1 MHLFAIFITKRLNI
15 SSAGKLSEH
24 DSGTEAGGSILQVG
38 PRMSENKDTLFYLFS
53 HKKSL
58 FRIYILQWAH

>member
-1 MHLFAIFITKRLNI
+1 MNLFPIFITKRLNV

-38 PRMSENKDTLFYLFS
+38 PRMSEKKTCSSTFS
-53 HKKSL
+53 HE
-58 FRIYILQWAH
+58 